1 VKRKVTSSIITLDS
15 YTNKSYIFKG
25 GKFQVLDKLKRS
37 KKDIIISYVANSDLI
52 IEPID
57 ISSSVPSE
65 HIQNIIFDKVYEEL
79 RLDTA
84 IDYGIYPIKT
94 AVIGS
99 TVKYQTIIV
108 DKDRVKERLAP
119 IQKKVKVIDYLL
131 PAPLLYKVLYHT
143 RRLDG
148 QDSDIFLYFGEKEA
162 FVTFYYQGE
171 FLYSKSLK
179 CSLEQVYDR
188 VCQIAQEV
196 FISYDDFVNHIIKNG
211 IKGNGSRVGE
221 ILTEIFNECFLN
233 LNDILI
239 YTRRVFGVDRINMV
253 YIGFS
258 WGYLEGIDSYIKSYL
273 NLTSF
278 PIASIYS
285 KEDPARTIDVIHAL
299 MLMSAIE
306 LEKGEYDVINLTP
319 YPRPAP
325 LKERPAGKILALF
338 TGVMA
343 LFLSPV
349 IYNYTVGFS
358 IALNNQVLAK
368 EEKRLR
374 VTAERYK
381 RILQKKRDEIKS
393 LDESIKSIKKLY
405 EEKKAELEKVYN
417 KKFNYKLKS
426 EMLAEISR
434 VFEKHQIK
442 SRDITLYENKYLIDL
457 ESKSEKQITA
467 FIKEMTKKYGKEIKD
482 IDIKDI
488 TFDKE
493 NQLYKGILKI
503 EFREGA
509 I

>member
-1 VKRKVTSSIITLDS
+1 MTT
-15 YTNKSYIFKG
+15 
-25 GKFQVLDKLKRS
+25 
-37 KKDIIISYVANSDLI
+37 
-52 IEPID
+52 
-57 ISSSVPSE
+57 
-65 HIQNIIFDKVYEEL
+65 
-79 RLDTA
+79 
-84 IDYGIYPIKT
+84 
-94 AVIGS
+94 
-99 TVKYQTIIV
+99 
-108 DKDRVKERLAP
+108 
-119 IQKKVKVIDYLL
+119 
-131 PAPLLYKVLYHT
+131 
-143 RRLDG
+143 
-148 QDSDIFLYFGEKEA
+148 
-162 FVTFYYQGE
+162 
-171 FLYSKSLK
+171 
-179 CSLEQVYDR
+179 
-188 VCQIAQEV
+188 
-196 FISYDDFVNHIIKNG
+196 FVNHIIKNG
-211 IKGNGSRVGE
+211 IKGNGSRFGE

-253 YIGFS
+253 YVGFS

-405 EEKKAELEKVYN
+405 EEKKEELEKVYN

-442 SRDITLYENKYLIDL
+442 SRDITLYEN
-457 ESKSEKQITA
+457 
-467 FIKEMTKKYGKEIKD
+467 
-482 IDIKDI
+482 
-488 TFDKE
+488 
-493 NQLYKGILKI
+493 NIL
-503 EFREGA
+503 
-509 I
+509 